1 MSVFDVAVIGGGPG
15 GYVAAIRAVQQGMKV
30 LLTEEVKLGGTCLNL
45 GCIPTKCF
53 LSDVEKLENVKKSR
67 VIVGSGSLRIDVKRM
82 QERKNNTVK
91 MLMARLESLL
101 KGYGIK
107 VVLGHGEIVNPKT
120 LRVKNREGKAEDY
133 ECRNIIIAT
142 GAEVSAPPFIK
153 IDGKR
158 VITSDEALGLD
169 EIPNSIIII
178 GGGVIGVEFATIFK
192 GLGSKVSILEMLP
205 DIIMKEDQEVREG
218 LRKILERDG
227 IQISV
232 DSKVTA
238 VKTGGNSVLI
248 SFTDSEGKRGVAK
261 ANKALVATGRL
272 PNTKGLG
279 LERLGIEMEWPFIHV
294 NDRMETNIPGIY
306 AIGDVIGKVM
316 LAHAASAEGDV
327 AIENI
332 SGKRVGINY
341 SMVPNCIFT
350 CPEIASI
357 GLTEEEARQKRSS
370 IKVGNFPF
378 SYNAKAVA
386 SEAVDGFAKI
396 IADNRTGEILGVHI
410 LGDHATDLVG
420 EVLLAMSTE
429 AVIEDLGKVIKG
441 HPTLSEIVKEMALDA
456 DGLALH
462 LLRAGKGV

>member
-1 MSVFDVAVIGGGPG
+1 MSIFDVAVIGGGPG

-30 LLTEEVKLGGTCLNL
+30 LLTEEAKLGGTCLNR

-53 LSDVEKLENVKKSR
+53 LSDVEKLQNVKKSR

-82 QERKNNTVK
+82 QERKNNIVK
-91 MLMARLESLL
+91 MLMARLDSLL

-107 VVLGHGEIVNPKT
+107 VVLGHGEIVDPKT

-133 ECRNIIIAT
+133 ECQNIIIAT
-142 GAEVSAPPFIK
+142 GAKVSVPPFIK
-153 IDGKR
+153 IDGRR
-158 VITSDEALGLD
+158 VITSDEAVSLD
-169 EIPNSIIII
+169 EVPNSIIMI

-192 GLGSKVSILEMLP
+192 GLGSQVSILEMLP
-205 DIIMKEDQEVREG
+205 DIITKEDEEVRKG

-232 DSKVTA
+232 DSKVA
-238 VKTGGNSVLI
+238 SVKTERNSVLI
-248 SFTDSEGKRGVAK
+248 SFTDSEGKSGVAK
-261 ANKALVATGRL
+261 ADKALVATGRL

-279 LERLGIEMEWPFIHV
+279 LERLGIEMEGPFIHV

-341 SMVPNCIFT
+341 SRIPNCIYT
-350 CPEIASI
+350 CPEIASV
-357 GLTEEEARQKRSS
+357 GLTEEEARRKRLSV
-370 IKVGNFPF
+370 KVGNFPF

-396 IADNRTGEILGVHI
+396 IGDNRTGEILGVHI

-429 AVIEDLGKVIKG
+429 AVVEDLGKVIKG
-441 HPTLSEIVKEMALDA
+441 HPTLSEIVKETALDA

-462 LLRAGKGV
+462 LLKAGKGV